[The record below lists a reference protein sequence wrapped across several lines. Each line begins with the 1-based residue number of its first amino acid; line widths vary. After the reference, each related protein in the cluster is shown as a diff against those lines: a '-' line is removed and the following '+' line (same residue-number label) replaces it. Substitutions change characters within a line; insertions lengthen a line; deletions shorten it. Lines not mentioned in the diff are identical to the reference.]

1 MPPLLTEQDIDS
13 TRGLAADAPSS
24 VPSSHQNAKKSSI
37 TDRIDDAIIE
47 MHRDG
52 AELKTQV
59 FQIRTDIARLEASLK
74 KAVIVTGIFV
84 VSAIVLSA
92 AGLSS
97 VLLSSISEN
106 GKLVA
111 SNSSNVAGL
120 GLDMAELRAT
130 MKNLNDRLD
139 LQASKATNVEQVEKV
154 ETEAKLDCT
163 NLPADVKKSA
173 LDFTIQFPVGSA
185 KLTPA
190 MEATLDSLAKTFA
203 LTPGRCMLIEGHTDA
218 TGKVENNMK
227 LSEDRAS
234 SVANYIA
241 KNTGIGRDRL
251 VPLGKSSSSPARG
264 LNPLDPKNRRVAFT
278 LVTGF

>member
-1 MPPLLTEQDIDS
+1 
-13 TRGLAADAPSS
+13 
-24 VPSSHQNAKKSSI
+24 
-37 TDRIDDAIIE
+37 

-52 AELKTQV
+52 AELKTQA

-106 GKLVA
+106 GKLVT

-120 GLDMAELRAT
+120 GPDMAELRAT

-139 LQASKATNVEQVEKV
+139 LQASKATKTVGQVEKV
-154 ETEAKLDCT
+154 EIEAKLDCT

-218 TGKVENNMK
+218 TGKVQNNMT
-227 LSEDRAS
+227 LSNDRAS

-251 VPLGKSSSSPARG
+251 VPLGKSSSSPAMG